1 MNSSSSGKNPEGFL
15 TGKGFYIVLF
25 LCAAVIG
32 VSAWVMATGNEAM
45 KKSETTGI
53 AGGSHR
59 VETVIA
65 PAAEG
70 SDWIDESEIAP
81 PELRTDALAEPTEE
95 EPVEVEEKAEAET
108 PAAPVVY
115 VWPVLGEIERP
126 YTVSALAYDVTM
138 RDWRTHKGVDIA
150 CEEGARV
157 LASRGG
163 QVASIANDGLYG
175 TVLTIDHGDGMR
187 SVYANLAEETAV
199 RAGEWVDAGVEI
211 GTVGHS
217 ALCEVGQDAHLHFEL
232 RRSGACV
239 DPCAY
244 LPA

>member
-1 MNSSSSGKNPEGFL
+1 MNSSSSGKSPEKFL

-45 KKSETTGI
+45 KKTESTDSVI
-53 AGGSHR
+53 GSHR

-81 PELRTDALAEPTEE
+81 PETRADALAEPAAE
-95 EPVEVEEKAEAET
+95 EPEEKAEASA
-108 PAAPVVY
+108 PAVY

-126 YTVSALAYDVTM
+126 YTVGALAYDETM
-138 RDWRTHKGVDIA
+138 RDWRTHRGIDIA
-150 CEEGARV
+150 CSEGACE
-157 LASRGG
+157 LAARGG
-163 QVASIANDGLYG
+163 QVDSIEQDGLYG

-187 SVYANLAEETAV
+187 SIYANLAEDTAV
-199 RAGEWVDAGVEI
+199 RAGEWVDPGVTI
-211 GTVGHS
+211 GTVGRS
-217 ALCEVGQDAHLHFEL
+217 ALCEVAQQPHLHFEL
-232 RRSGACV
+232 RQNGALV
-239 DPCAY
+239 DPTAF

>member
-1 MNSSSSGKNPEGFL
+1 MNSSSSGKSPERFL

-32 VSAWVMATGNEAM
+32 VSAWVMAAGNEAV
-45 KKSETTGI
+45 KKTQTDDFI
-53 AGGSHR
+53 GGSHR

-65 PAAEG
+65 PAPEG

-81 PELRTDALAEPTEE
+81 PEVRADALAEPAAEETEE
-95 EPVEVEEKAEAET
+95 KTEASA
-108 PAAPVVY
+108 PAAPAVY

-138 RDWRTHKGVDIA
+138 RDWRTHGGVDIA
-150 CEEGARV
+150 CSEGACV
-157 LASRGG
+157 LAARGG
-163 QVASIANDGLYG
+163 QVVSIVQDGLYG

-199 RAGEWVDAGVEI
+199 KAGEWVDPGVTI
-211 GTVGHS
+211 GTVGRS
-217 ALCEVGQDAHLHFEL
+217 ALCEVAQQPHLHFEL
-232 RRSGACV
+232 RRSGALV
-239 DPCAY
+239 DPAAY

>member
-1 MNSSSSGKNPEGFL
+1 MNSSSSGKSPEKFL

-45 KKSETTGI
+45 KKAESTDSVI
-53 AGGSHR
+53 GSHR

-81 PELRTDALAEPTEE
+81 PELRADALAEPAPAEPEE
-95 EPVEVEEKAEAET
+95 AAEVPA
-108 PAAPVVY
+108 PAAPAVY

-138 RDWRTHKGVDIA
+138 RDWRTHRGVDIA
-150 CEEGARV
+150 CAEGASV

-163 QVASIANDGLYG
+163 QVVSIVHDGLYG

-187 SVYANLAEETAV
+187 SVYANLAEDTAV
-199 RAGEWVDAGVEI
+199 GAGEWVDPGVTI
-211 GTVGHS
+211 GTVGRS
-217 ALCEVGQDAHLHFEL
+217 ALCEIGQEPHLHFEL
-232 RRSGACV
+232 RQSGACV
-239 DPCAY
+239 DPCAF

>member
-1 MNSSSSGKNPEGFL
+1 MNSSSSGKSPERFL

-32 VSAWVMATGNEAM
+32 VSAWVMAAGNEAM
-45 KKSETTGI
+45 KKSETSEFI
-53 AGGSHR
+53 GGSHR

-81 PELRTDALAEPTEE
+81 PETRADALAEPAAE
-95 EPVEVEEKAEAET
+95 EPEQVAEASA

-126 YTVSALAYDVTM
+126 YTVNALAYDVTM
-138 RDWRTHKGVDIA
+138 RDWRTHGGIDIVCNDGA
-150 CEEGARV
+150 CV
-157 LASRGG
+157 LAARGG
-163 QVASIANDGLYG
+163 QVVSIEQDGLYG

-187 SVYANLAEETAV
+187 SVYANLAEDTAV
-199 RAGEWVDAGVEI
+199 KAGEWVDPGVTI
-211 GTVGHS
+211 GAVGRS
-217 ALCEVGQDAHLHFEL
+217 ALCEVAQQPHLHFEL
-232 RRSGACV
+232 RQSGALV
-239 DPCAY
+239 DPTAY

>member
-1 MNSSSSGKNPEGFL
+1 MNSSSSGKSPERFL

-45 KKSETTGI
+45 RKSEQDALI
-53 AGGSHR
+53 GGNHR

-81 PELRTDALAEPTEE
+81 PELRADALAEPTPE
-95 EPVEVEEKAEAET
+95 EPEEGVEASAGAA
-108 PAAPVVY
+108 PAAPAVY
-115 VWPVLGEIERP
+115 VWPVLGEIERE
-126 YTVSALAYDVTM
+126 YSVSALAYDATM
-138 RDWRTHKGVDIA
+138 RDWRTHRGVDIA
-150 CEEGARV
+150 CPEGASV

-163 QVASIANDGLYG
+163 QVVSIVDDGLYG

-199 RAGEWVDAGVEI
+199 SEGEWVDAGVTI
-211 GTVGHS
+211 GTIGRS
-217 ALCEVGQDAHLHFEL
+217 ALCEIAQEPHLHFEL
-232 RRSGACV
+232 RQSGACV
-239 DPCAY
+239 DPTVF
-244 LPA
+244 LPS